1 MRVFQASIFA
11 LIRRA
16 KGRSQATMPP
26 KGCLALLRWPLVLVR
41 VLLTG
46 LLIEFPVS
54 ASQAE
59 APPQPL
65 VFKIQFEWGA
75 TNPEGASYK
84 GNAVAQFAPSSQ
96 WTGHFGANMKA
107 ISGKGFDETSP
118 AALYQGLGNLA
129 AMRPADLLQFY
140 KASYSATVTTGNGCS
155 FTDKQTDPP
164 DTYTVSIKRT
174 KEGAVLE
181 FWTLEAADSEGRCDY
196 DDAFISKDYA
206 PGQDTVKKEFF
217 TFHLTQDD
225 LAHFKTIRKVN
236 TCSLDAI
243 DPTPA
248 KIWAKATLTA
258 E

>member
-1 MRVFQASIFA
+1 
-11 LIRRA
+11 
-16 KGRSQATMPP
+16 
-26 KGCLALLRWPLVLVR
+26 
-41 VLLTG
+41 
-46 LLIEFPVS
+46 
-54 ASQAE
+54 
-59 APPQPL
+59 
-65 VFKIQFEWGA
+65 
-75 TNPEGASYK
+75 
-84 GNAVAQFAPSSQ
+84 
-96 WTGHFGANMKA
+96 
-107 ISGKGFDETSP
+107 
-118 AALYQGLGNLA
+118 
-129 AMRPADLLQFY
+129 MRPTDLPQFY
-140 KASYSATVTTGNGCS
+140 KARYSATVTTNNGCS
-155 FTDKQTDPP
+155 FTDTQTDPP

-181 FWTLEAADSEGRCDY
+181 FRTLEAADSEGRCDY